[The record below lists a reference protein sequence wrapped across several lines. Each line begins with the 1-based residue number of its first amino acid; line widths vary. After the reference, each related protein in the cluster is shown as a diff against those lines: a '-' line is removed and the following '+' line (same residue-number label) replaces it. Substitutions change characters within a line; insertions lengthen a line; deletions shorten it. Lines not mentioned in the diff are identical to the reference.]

1 MFDIKVDLRDRDVV
15 FDPSIQS
22 SSSGNGIRDL
32 LQSIIDDFISIAI
45 QITRLDT
52 STGDYLVEIKDQ
64 FQLFGAMQ
72 VIFNNFKDIEMAT
85 GDFIDQ
91 YRDKEFLWKETLED
105 SFQAFLDTGVDPRE
119 QRHVKVNDDGEEE
132 EDETFKWMA
141 AKILDGVKTKR
152 PDLDAFD
159 EKITF
164 LTKVKNDVSQM
175 KTSVDIGWLRVN
187 VNPLIKELQNTVSL
201 WIDTYT
207 HFLLD
212 NTVRQIENIDN
223 FIQDVRQGI
232 RVLPKGSDAKDD
244 KELLMK
250 VMTHLS
256 DVK

>member
-1 MFDIKVDLRDRDVV
+1 
-15 FDPSIQS
+15 
-22 SSSGNGIRDL
+22 
-32 LQSIIDDFISIAI
+32 
-45 QITRLDT
+45 
-52 STGDYLVEIKDQ
+52 
-64 FQLFGAMQ
+64 
-72 VIFNNFKDIEMAT
+72 
-85 GDFIDQ
+85 
-91 YRDKEFLWKETLED
+91 
-105 SFQAFLDTGVDPRE
+105 
-119 QRHVKVNDDGEEE
+119 
-132 EDETFKWMA
+132 
-141 AKILDGVKTKR
+141 
-152 PDLDAFD
+152 
-159 EKITF
+159 
-164 LTKVKNDVSQM
+164 M

-212 NTVRQIENIDN
+212 NTVRQIQNIDN